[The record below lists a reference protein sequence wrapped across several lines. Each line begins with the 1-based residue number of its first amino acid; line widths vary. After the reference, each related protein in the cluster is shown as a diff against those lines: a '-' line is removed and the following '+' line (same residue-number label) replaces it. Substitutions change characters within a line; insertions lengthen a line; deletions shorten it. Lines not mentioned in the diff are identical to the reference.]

1 MKPYVL
7 ECEFFCISD
16 ILGKSRLESLIFKP
30 YFGKKEVEVNWELE
44 MMTDDMTM
52 DEKAW
57 QDVLRNMLP
66 LGARIPSEDEL
77 DYSFAME
84 YQGPALSYQVPKV
97 DPVDANQIPTAD
109 IARSLTSLPSLP
121 VIQPISSAVLV
132 QSIPAAAVFHPD
144 RRNLPAGKGI
154 SETRFKRKLRGVES
168 PKNDCTQ
175 IADSAIAVDSSN
187 DVLIQ
192 GRTHVLS
199 CDDSVP
205 ENADG
210 DDCPT
215 CSASMMPGSDE
226 IENKEFDSD
235 NAEKSIEFLG
245 KASMDPRPE
254 LNSAEEGKII
264 SRKLSSE
271 KVHPQ
276 LESDYAGESMES
288 HDKLPDRVSPQSES
302 GIAGEDLTSLQKPSL
317 ERDHFRLENDHVGES
332 MDRAHLES
340 EIDNYV
346 NLESNDA
353 GESESISIEEGCLQ
367 SEFGNDEDNSNVL
380 NPVFLE
386 SEATSNSRALQSSS
400 LPADST
406 KPSSSELDESTPP
419 SISPSFHSSPHEMV
433 NPRNIGPIQLAAAT
447 NQNVEDMD
455 DEEAGPSQ
463 SNSPDPPSSHIAS
476 NGLVSSKPGNKDK
489 GAGQR
494 KKKGM
499 CHRCLKS
506 NRLKEKETCLVCNA
520 KYCSN
525 CVLRAMGSMPEG
537 RKCVSCIG
545 QPIEESKRSSLG
557 KSSRV
562 LTHLLSPLEV
572 QQIMK
577 AEKECPANQLRPEHL
592 SVNGKALW
600 SEEMAILLG
609 CSNPPRKLKPGYYW
623 YDKVSGF
630 WGMDGQKPNQ
640 IVSPHLNV
648 GGDLQADASNGKTK
662 VFINGREITK
672 TELKMLKM
680 TGVQC
685 AGESHFWVNADGSYQ
700 EEGHNII
707 RGNIWGKATTR
718 LLCTLLS
725 LPTPRGNLTGGP
737 EDVNNQSNRLLP
749 EYLEPK
755 KVQKLLLLGYEGS
768 GTSTIFK
775 QARILYKGDKF
786 SEEELQNI
794 KLLIQS
800 NLYKYLSILLEARER
815 FEEESLTKRDNDP
828 QDQPIA
834 SGESDQEA
842 GVQSVY
848 SINQRLKTFSDW
860 LLKIVAM
867 GDFDTF
873 FPAATREYAPMV
885 EELWRDPA
893 IQATYKRRNEL
904 HMLPDVAAYFLE
916 RVLAI
921 ASNEYEPSDEDI
933 LYAEGVTQSN
943 GLAFFEFSMDDRSSN
958 SEFYHDNVDYQSPL
972 VRYQLIRPNAKGLNE
987 GCKWLDMFED
997 VRAIIFCIGLSD
1009 YDQMWAEGNGH
1020 LRNKMTL
1027 SKELFE
1033 NVVKHRCFRNMP
1045 FVLLFNKFD
1054 VFEEKVNRVPLTTC
1068 EWFKDFNPV
1077 KAHHNNSSLAHQAY
1091 YYVAMKFKVLFT
1103 SISNR
1108 KLFVGQVK
1116 ARDSETVEESF
1127 KYIRE
1132 VLKWDEEKDY
1142 YNHPDDSYY
1151 TDDTSS
1157 FSPNIRQED

>member
-1 MKPYVL
+1 
-7 ECEFFCISD
+7 
-16 ILGKSRLESLIFKP
+16 
-30 YFGKKEVEVNWELE
+30 
-44 MMTDDMTM
+44 MTNDMSM

-57 QDVLRNMLP
+57 QDVLRSMLP
-66 LGARIPSEDEL
+66 FGARIPSQDEL

-84 YQGPALSYQVPKV
+84 YQGPAISYQVPKV
-97 DPVDANQIPTAD
+97 DPVDTSQIPTAD
-109 IARSLTSLPSLP
+109 IARSLIALPSLP
-121 VIQPISSAVLV
+121 VIQPISSAALV
-132 QSIPAAAVFHPD
+132 PSIPTAAVFHPD
-144 RRNLPAGKGI
+144 RSNFTAGKGI
-154 SETRFKRKLRGVES
+154 SETRFKRKLRGVEN
-168 PKNDCTQ
+168 PKNDSTQ
-175 IADSAIAVDSSN
+175 IAHSAVAVDSSK
-187 DVLIQ
+187 DALVQ
-192 GRTHVLS
+192 GRTHVLC

-205 ENADG
+205 ENAYG
-210 DDCPT
+210 DDWPT
-215 CSASMMPGSDE
+215 CSGSMMPGTDK
-226 IENKEFDSD
+226 IENNKFYSG
-235 NAEKSIEFLG
+235 NAGESIEFLG
-245 KASMDPRPE
+245 KASKDLRPE
-254 LNSAEEGKII
+254 LNSAEEGKKF
-264 SRKLSSE
+264 SRKLSLE
-271 KVHPQ
+271 KVHPE
-276 LESDYAGESMES
+276 LESDHAGESMVF
-288 HDKLPDRVSPQSES
+288 HDKLPEKVSLQSEF
-302 GIAGEDLTSLQKPSL
+302 GNAGEHLTSLQKPSL
-317 ERDHFRLENDHVGES
+317 ERDHTQLENDHVGES

-346 NLESNDA
+346 HLESKDA
-353 GESESISIEEGCLQ
+353 GESESVSIEEGCLQ
-367 SEFGNDEDNSNVL
+367 SEFGNDEDNSDVL

-386 SEATSNSRALQSSS
+386 SEATSNSKALQSSS

-406 KPSSSELDESTPP
+406 KPSSSESDESTPA
-419 SISPSFHSSPHEMV
+419 SVSPSFHSSPHELV
-433 NPRNIGPIQLAAAT
+433 NSRNIDAIQLTAVT
-447 NQNVEDMD
+447 NQNVEQMD
-455 DEEAGPSQ
+455 DEEAGPSH
-463 SNSPDPPSSHIAS
+463 SNSPDPPLRPIAS
-476 NGLVSSKPGNKDK
+476 NGVVSSKSRNKDI
-489 GAGQR
+489 GAEQR
-494 KKKGM
+494 RKKGM

-545 QPIEESKRSSLG
+545 QSIEESKRSSLG

-562 LTHLLSPLEV
+562 LSHLLSPLEV

-577 AEKECPANQLRPEHL
+577 AEKECPANQLRPENL
-592 SVNGKALW
+592 FVNGRPLW
-600 SEEMAILLG
+600 PEEMAILLG
-609 CSNPPRKLKPGYYW
+609 CPNPPRKLKPGQYW

-630 WGMDGQKPNQ
+630 WGMEGQKPSQ
-640 IVSPHLNV
+640 IISPHLNV
-648 GGDLQADASNGKTK
+648 GGDLQADASNGRTK
-662 VFINGREITK
+662 VFINGREISK
-672 TELKMLKM
+672 TELKMMKV

-700 EEGHNII
+700 EEGHNIV

-725 LPTPRGNLTGGP
+725 LPTPRGNFVGGAA
-737 EDVNNQSNRLLP
+737 DGNNQSNRLLP

-755 KVQKLLLLGYEGS
+755 KVQKLLLLGYQGS

-775 QARILYKGDKF
+775 QARIIYKGDKF

-794 KLLIQS
+794 KLMIQS

-815 FEEESLTKRDNDP
+815 FEEESLTERDHNA
-828 QDQPIA
+828 QDQPIS
-834 SGESDQEA
+834 SGESAQEA
-842 GVQSVY
+842 DVQSVY
-848 SINQRLKTFSDW
+848 SINQRLKAFSDW

-873 FPAATREYAPMV
+873 FPAATREYAPVV

-893 IQATYKRRNEL
+893 IQATYQRKNEL
-904 HMLPDVAAYFLE
+904 HMLPDVAGYFLE

-958 SEFYHDNVDYQSPL
+958 SEFYHDSVDYQCP
-972 VRYQLIRPNAKGLNE
+972 VARYQLIRPNAKGLNE

-1009 YDQMWAEGNGH
+1009 YDQMWDEGNGH
-1020 LRNKMTL
+1020 LRNKMIL

-1054 VFEEKVNRVPLTTC
+1054 VFEEKINTVPLTTC

-1091 YYVAMKFKVLFT
+1091 YYVAMKFKVLFA
-1103 SISNR
+1103 SISNH

-1116 ARDSETVEESF
+1116 ARDSDTVEEAF

-1132 VLKWDEEKDY
+1132 VLKWDEEKEY
-1142 YNHPDDSYY
+1142 YNNPDDYDY
-1151 TDDTSS
+1151 TDTSS